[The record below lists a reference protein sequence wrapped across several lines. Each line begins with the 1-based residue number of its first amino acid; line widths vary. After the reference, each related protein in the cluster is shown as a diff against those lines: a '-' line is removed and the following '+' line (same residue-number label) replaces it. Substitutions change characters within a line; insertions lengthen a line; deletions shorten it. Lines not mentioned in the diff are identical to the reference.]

1 MRVDLLKQIL
11 AVPSQSCH
19 EEQIVEFLRD
29 HVEQGGERQRGHCT
43 VDEHL
48 NVYIRKGNAEF
59 YPCVAAHIDTVHRPR
74 PVEIFQH
81 DGVLLGYDEQGEY
94 SGIGADDKAG
104 VFICLELLER
114 FSNIAVALFAQ
125 EEIGYIGAQN
135 ADARF
140 FERVGYVVEFDCPG
154 RGLVSYTTGGVR
166 LFQNGGEFIERAW
179 PVLDQHG
186 FSRLQHHPFTDVKAV
201 RQRFHLSCL
210 NLASGYYNWHA
221 HDEYVKLADV
231 EAALAVG
238 TAIIPALGEQRYAYE
253 GWEPD
258 LAGPPVPVTELE
270 VWDSQSSGAG
280 VTENPPANI

>member
-1 MRVDLLKQIL
+1 
-11 AVPSQSCH
+11 
-19 EEQIVEFLRD
+19 
-29 HVEQGGERQRGHCT
+29 
-43 VDEHL
+43 
-48 NVYIRKGNAEF
+48 
-59 YPCVAAHIDTVHRPR
+59 
-74 PVEIFQH
+74 
-81 DGVLLGYDEQGEY
+81 VL
-94 SGIGADDKAG
+94 
-104 VFICLELLER
+104 
-114 FSNIAVALFAQ
+114 
-125 EEIGYIGAQN
+125 
-135 ADARF
+135 
-140 FERVGYVVEFDCPG
+140 EFDCPA
-154 RGLVSYTTGGVR
+154 RGLVSYTCGGTR
-166 LFQNGGEFIERAW
+166 LFANDGKFIKRAW

-186 FSRLQHHPFTDVKAV
+186 FNRLQQHPFTDVKAV
-201 RQRFHLSCL
+201 RQRFHVSCL